1 MGGDGRLLQPVH
13 IPEEEIIAPDHTEPF
28 PGETLSQYAARIADI
43 FKIQPVD
50 IVGGVSFGGMI
61 AGEIA
66 HQRTVAGL
74 ILLGSCL
81 HPSRLPWSYRWVE
94 RFGRFVPDFM
104 LGLRSFWPLMH
115 WRFFPLT
122 PEAEKCLIEMAAT
135 YPTTQIRAF
144 GRMVIEWKGVDR
156 VNCPML
162 SIHGDRDR
170 IIPIRCTDPDIIL
183 KEAGHAFT
191 LTHAEQTASAIREF
205 LRTRQ

>member
-1 MGGDGRLLQPVH
+1 MQPIS
-13 IPEEEIIAPDHTEPF
+13 IPEAEIIAPDHTEPF
-28 PGETLSQYAARIADI
+28 PGETLPHYATRIADI
-43 FKIQPVD
+43 FEIQSAD

-66 HQRTVAGL
+66 QQRTVAGL

-81 HPSRLPWSYRWVE
+81 HPSRLPWVYQWVE
-94 RFGRFVPDFM
+94 RFGRVVPDFM
-104 LGLRSFWPLMH
+104 LNFRSFWPLVR
-115 WRFFPLT
+115 WRFAPLT

-144 GRMVIEWKGVDR
+144 GRMVIEWKGIDR
-156 VNCPML
+156 VKCPML

-170 IIPIRCTDPDIIL
+170 IIPLRCSDPDIIL

-191 LTHAEQTASAIREF
+191 LTHAEQTVSAIREF
-205 LRTRQ
+205 LRTRP